1 MTKKEAYNN
10 LVAVAN
16 DTNDKFYTD
25 WVSNLPLNDNKA
37 LKLSLLSLM
46 MCNNYNICDAT
57 QNLINAIGQ
66 GVIL

>member
-57 QNLINAIGQ
+57 QNLINAIG
-66 GVIL
+66 